1 MKVDFVLFCFLAG
14 IASASASASASDVPV
29 SGNTITLDFEATP
42 VDQIFYHLAEF
53 RQVNLV
59 IAPGVNREISVRL
72 FQVDWPQAVSLVAEI
87 AGVHAELRQNILRV
101 SPEPPEKPT
110 EGHSGQPGK
119 NRVPLKTR
127 RFILRYT
134 DVSEIRPLLQN
145 DRSGLLSPD
154 GRISLNS
161 RANML
166 IVQDTE
172 SALADIAQWIKVFD
186 VAIPQVEI
194 TAHIV
199 TISEEQLHELGVQW
213 GLAGSTRVD
222 DILSSPTLNI
232 PLQAES
238 PFITAGMTLTRL
250 NGKMLNLELSAL
262 EQENQ
267 VEIIASP
274 RLITSHGNAASIK
287 QGTEIPYVI
296 SQGKEDTATVGFKE
310 AVLGMKI
317 TPEVLGEGNLR
328 LTIHISQ
335 NVPGKALQK
344 GNNVPLSI
352 DKQEIET
359 KVTIQD
365 GQTLA
370 LGGIFQQHQS
380 HQQNK
385 VPGLAQ
391 LPAAGRLFRRDMS
404 QQTKREL
411 VIFITPRLIFP

>member
-1 MKVDFVLFCFLAG
+1 MKVDLLFLCLLAC
-14 IASASASASASDVPV
+14 IASASASSAS
-29 SGNTITLDFEATP
+29 SNTITLDFEATP
-42 VDQIFYHLAEF
+42 VDQIFYRLAEF

-72 FQVDWPQAVSLVAEI
+72 HQIDWPQAVSLVAEI
-87 AGVHAELRQNILRV
+87 AGVQAELRQNILRV
-101 SPEPPEKPT
+101 SPVPPKKQEQELAHLP
-110 EGHSGQPGK
+110 EK
-119 NRVPLKTR
+119 NRVPLKTQ

-134 DVSEIRPLLQN
+134 DVNEIRSLLQN
-145 DRSGLLSPD
+145 ERSGLLTPN

-161 RANML
+161 RSNML

-172 SALADIAQWIKVFD
+172 SSLADIAQWIKVFD

-199 TISEEQLHELGVQW
+199 TISEEQLNELGVNW
-213 GLAGSTRVD
+213 GLTGSTLVD

-274 RLITSHGNAASIK
+274 RLITSHGNPASIK
-287 QGTEIPYVI
+287 QGTEIPYVV
-296 SQGKEDTATVGFKE
+296 SQGKDDVATVEFKE

-328 LTIHISQ
+328 LTIRISQ

-344 GNNVPLSI
+344 GSNMPLSI

-380 HQQNK
+380 QQQNK
-385 VPGLAQ
+385 VPGLAE
-391 LPAAGRLFRRDMS
+391 LPVAGRIFRRDVS